1 MSSDLDSETSASK
14 NPPKPGLYRHYKGR
28 DYQVLGTARD
38 TETEEEMVVYRYLY
52 GDFGL
57 SVRPLRVFTES
68 VVVEGKPEP
77 RFKPVPS
84 KAPAA
89 TQSDNRFMQR
99 ALELARYA
107 GGQGEV
113 PVAAVVVLN
122 DEIVGEGWN
131 RPVTAKDPTAH
142 AEINALCDA
151 ALNLGNYRLPET
163 KLYVTIEPCT
173 MCAGAIM
180 HARIAELIFGA
191 PEPKAGVVQSQ
202 ARVFE
207 QSYWNHRIAWRGGV
221 LAEQAQQLMQEFFKN
236 RRKSAKQ

>member
-1 MSSDLDSETSASK
+1 MSSDLDSETSDSK

-84 KAPAA
+84 KAPEA

-142 AEINALCDA
+142 AEINALRDA

>member
-1 MSSDLDSETSASK
+1 MSSDSDSETPDSQ
-14 NPPKPGLYRHYKGR
+14 NRPKAGLYRHYKGR
-28 DYQVLGTARD
+28 DYQVLGTARH

-57 SVRPLRVFTES
+57 SVRPLRVFTET
-68 VVVEGKPEP
+68 VVVEDQPVP
-77 RFKPVPS
+77 RFKPVPPE
-84 KAPAA
+84 APEV
-89 TQSDNRFMQR
+89 TGSDTRFMQR
-99 ALELARYA
+99 ALELARHA
-107 GGQGEV
+107 AGQGEV

-131 RPVTAKDPTAH
+131 RPVTSKDPTAH
-142 AEINALCDA
+142 AEINALRDA
-151 ALNLGNYRLPET
+151 ALTLGNYRLPGA

-180 HARIAELIFGA
+180 HARIGELIFGA
-191 PEPKAGVVQSQ
+191 PEPKAGVARSQ

-221 LAEQAQQLMQEFFKN
+221 LAEQAQHLMQEFFKN
-236 RRKSAKQ
+236 RRKPAKQ